1 MSLRADRYR
10 QKAAEAKQNAAQA
23 KNASMKWA
31 FEDVAAC
38 WRRLAEQTEW
48 IDSQKVS
55 TPQQKNQFKGGPG
68 GSSPRAE

>member
-10 QKAAEAKQNAAQA
+10 QKAAEAKQNAAQ
-23 KNASMKWA
+23 A